1 MKSLKNSHTMA
12 TGKFRT
18 KTNNDWNTIYY
29 RLKESKVFDI
39 ECSIGIQIPNQRWS
53 HSKQEVLPTPD
64 LDFKE
69 INLKIREL
77 DLYIRKE
84 YGNATINSEIIN
96 TAWLKQKI
104 NIFFNKVT
112 DNVEVNASVFFTN
125 FIESFIEDSKT
136 KKTRKNTLI
145 KPRTI
150 QHYQTT
156 LNKISAFEE
165 QERTKIKLTDINLS
179 FHSKFIDF
187 LETKQKLNPNTIGG
201 YIDDIKLFCNNAEKK
216 DFVIC
221 KEFKLTEFYS
231 PTNKTNDPYL
241 KEEEINLIY
250 NEDFE
255 QDYLDNARDW
265 FIVGLRT
272 GLRVSDFL
280 KLTTKNI
287 EDEFIFKKTL
297 KTDYPVIIPIHEQV
311 ANILAKRN
319 GAFPRLISDQ
329 KFNDYIKIVCEKV
342 GFTEIIE
349 GAKVTEVIVKEDGK
363 KKKLYRKQYG
373 KFPKHELISSH
384 ICRRSFA
391 TNLYGKIDTLT
402 IMKITGHSTESQFL
416 GYIKITPK
424 EYAEKLKAYWKKN
437 LEPISTI
444 AP

>member
-1 MKSLKNSHTMA
+1 MA

-18 KTNNDWNTIYY
+18 KTDNDWNTIYY

-64 LDFKE
+64 FDFKE

-84 YGNATINSEIIN
+84 YGNATINSEIVN

-112 DNVEVNASVFFTN
+112 DNIEVNASVFFTN

-150 QHYQTT
+150 QHYNTT
-156 LNKISAFEE
+156 LNKILAFEE
-165 QERTKIKLTDINLS
+165 QERTKIKLTDITITL
-179 FHSKFIDF
+179 HTKFIDF

-216 DFVIC
+216 DFVIS

-250 NEDFE
+250 NQVFE

-272 GLRVSDFL
+272 GLRISDFL
-280 KLTTKNI
+280 KLTTENI
-287 EDEFIFKKTL
+287 EDGFIFKKTL

-311 ANILAKRN
+311 ENILAKRN
-319 GAFPRLISDQ
+319 GAFPRSISDQ
-329 KFNDYIKIVCEKV
+329 KFNDYIKIICEKA
-342 GFTEIIE
+342 GFTEVVD
-349 GAKVTEVIVKEDGK
+349 GAKLTKVIVKENGK
-363 KKKLYRKQYG
+363 KKTLHRKQFG

-437 LEPISTI
+437 LEATI
-444 AP
+444 TVNP

>member
-1 MKSLKNSHTMA
+1 MA

-18 KTNNDWNTIYY
+18 KTDNDWNTIYY

-64 LDFKE
+64 FDFKE

-84 YGNATINSEIIN
+84 YGNATINSEIVN

-112 DNVEVNASVFFTN
+112 DNIEVNASVFFTN

-150 QHYQTT
+150 QHYNTT
-156 LNKISAFEE
+156 LKKILAFEE
-165 QERTKIKLTDINLS
+165 QERTKIKLTDITIT
-179 FHSKFIDF
+179 FHTKFIDF

-216 DFVIC
+216 DFVIS

-250 NEDFE
+250 NQVFE

-272 GLRVSDFL
+272 GLRISDFL
-280 KLTTKNI
+280 KLTTENI
-287 EDEFIFKKTL
+287 EDGFIFKKTL

-311 ANILAKRN
+311 ENILAKRN
-319 GAFPRLISDQ
+319 GAFPRSISDQ
-329 KFNDYIKIVCEKV
+329 KFNDYIKIICEKA
-342 GFTEIIE
+342 GFTEVVD
-349 GAKVTEVIVKEDGK
+349 GAKLTKVIVKENGK
-363 KKKLYRKQYG
+363 KKTLHRKQFG

-437 LEPISTI
+437 LEATI
-444 AP
+444 TVNP

>member
-1 MKSLKNSHTMA
+1 MA

-53 HSKQEVLPTPD
+53 HSKQEILPTPD

-84 YGNATINSEIIN
+84 YGKATINSEIIN

-216 DFVIC
+216 DFVIS

-250 NEDFE
+250 NQVFE

-272 GLRVSDFL
+272 GLRISDFL
-280 KLTTKNI
+280 KLTTENI
-287 EDEFIFKKTL
+287 EDGFIFKKTL

-311 ANILAKRN
+311 ENILAKRN
-319 GAFPRLISDQ
+319 GAFPRSISDQ
-329 KFNDYIKIVCEKV
+329 KFNDYIKIICEKA
-342 GFTEIIE
+342 GFTEVVD
-349 GAKVTEVIVKEDGK
+349 GAKLTKVIVKENGK
-363 KKKLYRKQYG
+363 KKTLHRKQFG

-437 LEPISTI
+437 LEATI
-444 AP
+444 TVNP